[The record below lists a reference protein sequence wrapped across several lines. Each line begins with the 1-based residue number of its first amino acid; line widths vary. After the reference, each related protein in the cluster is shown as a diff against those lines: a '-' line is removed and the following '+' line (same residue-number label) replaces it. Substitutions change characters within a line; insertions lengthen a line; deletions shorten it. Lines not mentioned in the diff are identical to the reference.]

1 MKFGAWSPNPFMN
14 QEILAKSLKAFA
26 GRHQHKFDK
35 HLLSVPLPEERVY
48 GPDEMAVFISDFLLK
63 AAQIE
68 ISAKVNYLD
77 LPQIKAAIQELFVPV
92 MVMEKTLSGWVPV
105 VLYRNEKDEL
115 LAERVLA
122 QGVQETDV
130 STIEPA
136 NLLQLIDPNAYK
148 GEPKYVLITAM
159 PWRSVVSYFFN
170 EKEGEKELTPV
181 RRLMRLLGN
190 ERRDIWYIYVYAMV
204 IGLISLSL
212 PIGIQTIINLISG
225 GRFFNSIVIL
235 ISLVII
241 GVLVSGGLQIMQM
254 TMVEIL
260 QRRIFAKASFEL
272 AFRVPRLRMETLT
285 NYYPPELMNRFFE
298 IVNIQ
303 KGLPKLLIDISAAT
317 LQIIFGLMLLAFY
330 HPFFVIF
337 AGFLVAVVY
346 LIFRLSGSKG
356 LETNI
361 KESTYKYKMAQWFEE
376 LARTLSTFKLAGSTN
391 LPLEKTDFVVNK
403 YLIYRKKHFGVL
415 ILQYGNILAFKTL
428 VTAGILILGTI
439 LVVDRQ
445 ITLGQF
451 VASELVIIIVVAA
464 LEKIVLNL
472 DVFYDLLTAV
482 DKLGKITDL
491 PLENPKG
498 FVSFLPD
505 PEKGLE
511 IEMKDLKFR
520 YPKEKNDTLRGI
532 TFHIP
537 AGTRFCITGYHD
549 SGKETLMRLMGGIYT
564 SFSGI
569 FTVNQIPFSN
579 IEITHYR
586 DLVSKNFDRSQ
597 IFDGS
602 ILENITMGKAG
613 ISYKRV
619 TEVLQ
624 ILNLSEDI
632 NRLPDGILTQLVGT
646 GNYLSNSVLEKII
659 LARCLVI
666 DPKLL
671 LISYPLF
678 LQEKDERNRIYQHL
692 LDRNLPMTV
701 GFLSNDPELQKSC
714 DMVIVL
720 EGGIV
725 KGAGPYDQIKQH
737 LKGI

>member
-1 MKFGAWSPNPFMN
+1 MN
-14 QEILAKSLKAFA
+14 QEILFQSLKAFA
-26 GRHQHKFDK
+26 ARHKHKFDK
-35 HLLSVPLPEERVY
+35 HLLSSPMPEERVY
-48 GPDEMAVFISDFLLK
+48 GREELPVFVSDFLLQ
-63 AAQIE
+63 AALIE

-77 LPQIKAAIQELFVPV
+77 AGQMKAAIQELSLP
-92 MVMEKTLSGWVPV
+92 MVVVEKTLTGWIPV
-105 VLYRNEKDEL
+105 VLYRNKKDEL
-115 LAERVLA
+115 CADRILA
-122 QGVQETDV
+122 QGVQETDA
-130 STIEPA
+130 TIIEPA
-136 NLLQLIDPNAYK
+136 NLMQLPDPSTLQREDK
-148 GEPKYVLITAM
+148 FVLITAL
-159 PWRSVVSYFFN
+159 PWRSMVSYFQD
-170 EKEGEKELTPV
+170 EKEGEKNLSPV
-181 RRLMRLLGN
+181 RRLIRLLGN
-190 ERRDIWYIYVYAMV
+190 EKRDIWYIYVYAMV

-225 GRFFNSIVIL
+225 GRFFNSIIIL

-272 AFRVPRLRMETLT
+272 AFRVPRFKMEALT
-285 NYYPPELMNRFFE
+285 NHYPPELMNRFFE

-317 LQIIFGLMLLAFY
+317 LQIVFGLMLLAFY

-337 AGFLVAVVY
+337 AGFLVAVVF
-346 LIFRLSGSKG
+346 LIFRLSGNKG

-376 LARTLSTFKLAGSTN
+376 LARTLSTFKLAGTTN
-391 LPLEKTDFVVNK
+391 LPLEKTDYFVNK

-428 VTAGILILGTI
+428 VTAGILVLGTI

-472 DVFYDLLTAV
+472 DVIYELLTAV
-482 DKLGKITDL
+482 DKLGRITDL

-498 FVSFLPD
+498 FVSRLPD
-505 PEKGLE
+505 IEKGLE

-520 YPKEKNDTLRGI
+520 YLKEKNDTLKGVSFR
-532 TFHIP
+532 IP
-537 AGTRFCITGYHD
+537 AGARFCITGYHD

-564 SFSGI
+564 SFSGS
-569 FTVNQIPFSN
+569 FTVNQIPFAN
-579 IEITHYR
+579 IEISHYR

-597 IFDGS
+597 IFDGT
-602 ILENITMGKAG
+602 ILENITMGKPG
-613 ISYKRV
+613 ISFKRV
-619 TEVLQ
+619 TEILQ

-659 LARCLVI
+659 LARCLVV
-666 DPKLL
+666 DPALL
-671 LISYPLF
+671 LISYPMF
-678 LQEKDERNRIYQHL
+678 MQEKEERIQIYQHL
-692 LDRNLPMTV
+692 LNRNLPMTV
-701 GFLSNDPELQKSC
+701 GFLSNETDVQKAC

-720 EGGIV
+720 DGGQV
-725 KGAGPYDQIKQH
+725 KAAGPYDQIKQH